1 MHENKFDLI
10 TIGESLIEF
19 STNQKLKDAEC
30 LHKYYGGDSLVVAVA
45 AKRLNSN
52 VGFITCLGN
61 DSFKEYMLSSWE
73 KEGLDTKHVKV
84 VEEKNGL
91 YMVSRTSVHDKEFE
105 YYRKKIA
112 PAQLSI
118 DDIDGEYIKSS
129 KIVYASGVTQ
139 SLSMKSRE
147 AVKKAFEIAKNN
159 GVITAYDPNYSAI
172 VTTSEDAKEFFD
184 EILPLTDILLMSSKY
199 DTKSIF
205 DIESLENIIKH
216 LADSGVQIIVKEF
229 FDEILPLTDILL
241 MSSKYDTKS
250 IFDIESLENIIKH
263 LADSGVQIIVIKS
276 SHDKGYFVKHQGNL
290 NFIPFYT
297 ENIIDTTSSG
307 DAFNGAFLHAMA
319 KGYAPNEAAKIASID
334 AGLQAQGIG
343 AIKSIP
349 YYDEVYKIYNTGEY

>member
-1 MHENKFDLI
+1 MPENKFDLI

-118 DDIDGEYIKSS
+118 EDIDEEYIKSS

-159 GVITAYDPNYSAI
+159 GVTTAYDPNYSAI

-199 DTKSIF
+199 DAKSIF

-216 LADSGVQIIVKEF
+216 LAD
-229 FDEILPLTDILL
+229 
-241 MSSKYDTKS
+241 
-250 IFDIESLENIIKH
+250 N
-263 LADSGVQIIVIKS
+263 GVQIIVIKS

-297 ENIIDTTSSG
+297 ENIVDTTSSG
-307 DAFNGAFLHAMA
+307 DAFNGAFLHSIA
-319 KGYAPNEAAKIASID
+319 KGYSPVEAAKIASID

-349 YYDEVYKIYNTGEY
+349 YHDEVYKIYNTGEY

>member
-1 MHENKFDLI
+1 MPENKFDLI

-118 DDIDGEYIKSS
+118 DDIDEEYIRSS

-159 GVITAYDPNYSAI
+159 GVTTAYDPNYSAI

-199 DTKSIF
+199 DAKSIF

-216 LADSGVQIIVKEF
+216 LAD
-229 FDEILPLTDILL
+229 
-241 MSSKYDTKS
+241 
-250 IFDIESLENIIKH
+250 N
-263 LADSGVQIIVIKS
+263 GVQIIVIKS

-297 ENIIDTTSSG
+297 ENIVDTTSSG
-307 DAFNGAFLHAMA
+307 DAFNGAFLHSIA
-319 KGYAPNEAAKIASID
+319 KGYSPVEAAKIASID

-349 YYDEVYKIYNTGEY
+349 YHDEVYKIYNTGEY

>member
-147 AVKKAFEIAKNN
+147 AVKK
-159 GVITAYDPNYSAI
+159 
-172 VTTSEDAKEFFD
+172 
-184 EILPLTDILLMSSKY
+184 LLK
-199 DTKSIF
+199 
-205 DIESLENIIKH
+205 
-216 LADSGVQIIVKEF
+216 
-229 FDEILPLTDILL
+229 
-241 MSSKYDTKS
+241 
-250 IFDIESLENIIKH
+250 
-263 LADSGVQIIVIKS
+263 
-276 SHDKGYFVKHQGNL
+276 
-290 NFIPFYT
+290 
-297 ENIIDTTSSG
+297 
-307 DAFNGAFLHAMA
+307 
-319 KGYAPNEAAKIASID
+319 
-334 AGLQAQGIG
+334 
-343 AIKSIP
+343 
-349 YYDEVYKIYNTGEY
+349 

>member
-1 MHENKFDLI
+1 MPENKFDLI

-19 STNQKLKDAEC
+19 STNQKPKDAEC

-118 DDIDGEYIKSS
+118 DDIDEEYIRSS

-159 GVITAYDPNYSAI
+159 GVTTAYDPNYSAI

-199 DTKSIF
+199 DAKSIF

-216 LADSGVQIIVKEF
+216 LAD
-229 FDEILPLTDILL
+229 
-241 MSSKYDTKS
+241 
-250 IFDIESLENIIKH
+250 N
-263 LADSGVQIIVIKS
+263 GVQIIVIKS

-297 ENIIDTTSSG
+297 ENIVDTTSSG
-307 DAFNGAFLHAMA
+307 DAFNGAFLHSIA
-319 KGYAPNEAAKIASID
+319 KGYSPVEAAKIASID

-349 YYDEVYKIYNTGEY
+349 YHDEVYKIYNTGEY